1 MVAIR
6 LRDDEQFKI
15 SARSKEGK
23 RKWSDEHARR
33 APSDGGSGDGD
44 GGSGGHDAKKQYCLT
59 TICHKFL
66 GAKIF
71 DGQSKPL
78 AGCKGVG
85 TNCRFEHTI
94 PNEPVQAHVLKD
106 LMRAA
111 NNININAP
119 EKKKALLAILN
130 APGFSV

>member
-1 MVAIR
+1 MTNNSRSVHV
-6 LRDDEQFKI
+6 LRRE
-15 SARSKEGK
+15 SANSPMNTQGEN
-23 RKWSDEHARR
+23 RR
-33 APSDGGSGDGD
+33 TAAAATVTAAVVD
-44 GGSGGHDAKKQYCLT
+44 

-78 AGCKGVG
+78 AGCKYAG

-111 NNININAP
+111 NIIYINAP